1 MRIVFVM
8 DPVSSVLAGEDTS
21 YALMREAERRGHRVH
36 HCLLRDV
43 GLRGD
48 QPFAQVRQA
57 HCDDSAR
64 PPILLGQPESVAL
77 ADVDAVFVRKD
88 PPFDDDY
95 HWLSLL
101 LEKLRGR
108 TLVLNDPRGLR
119 EANEKL
125 YACHF
130 PDLTPDTLVSADA
143 PTIRRF
149 VDEVG
154 GRAVIKPVDGH
165 GGEGVFALR
174 LDDSNYNALVETVT
188 HEGRRVA
195 MVQAFIPEV
204 TEGDKR
210 ILLMDGEILGA
221 IVRVPQG
228 GDLRSNIHV
237 GGKVVRGEITDADR
251 RIVERVTPRLR
262 QDGLYF
268 VGLDVIG
275 GKLTEV
281 NVTSPTGIQQM
292 SRLDG
297 KNCEAPVIDWIERA
311 IAVPSAGSV

>member
-8 DPVSSVLAGEDTS
+8 DPVSSVLVHEDTS
-21 YALMREAERRGHRVH
+21 YALMREAERRGHRVD
-36 HCLLRDV
+36 HCLPRDV
-43 GLRGD
+43 SMRGAE
-48 QPFAQVRQA
+48 PFARVRRA
-57 HCDDSAR
+57 RCDDGAT
-64 PPILLGQPESVAL
+64 PPVLLDDSESVAL

-95 HWLSLL
+95 LWLSLL

-108 TLVLNDPRGLR
+108 TLVVNDPRGLR

-130 PDLTPDTLVSADA
+130 PELMPETLVSADA
-143 PTIRRF
+143 ETIRAF

-165 GGEGVFALR
+165 GGEGIFAIR
-174 LDDSNYNALVETVT
+174 VDDSNYNALVETVT
-188 HEGRRVA
+188 HSGRRLA

-221 IVRVPQG
+221 ILRVPQG

-237 GGKVVRGEITDADR
+237 GGKVVRGEITDVDR
-251 RIVERVTPRLR
+251 QIVERVTPRLR
-262 QDGLYF
+262 EDGLVF

-292 SRLDG
+292 SRLDA
-297 KNCEAPVIDWIERA
+297 KNCEAPVIDWIERQLG
-311 IAVPSAGSV
+311 GSEEA